1 MTVVVDWVQAHL
13 GFLPPQ
19 VLVVIVSMLPV
30 IELRGGIPLARLL
43 MLPLWQAIVFSA
55 IGNILPIP
63 FILLFVEKVFD
74 WLRPTKLF
82 GPLVEKLE
90 KRALSKSDGIKHQE
104 GRVLGPCA
112 LRRDPASG
120 DRRLDRLACGLAPQ
134 DRYQEGLA
142 GDPSRDCDR
151 LDDHVADFVWRV
163 CNVNRNADDIGRQL
177 YELFCFHPAPYAAE
191 KQSESATGWESPIF
205 LRGIHPDGMNREMC
219 EKGLSH

>member
-1 MTVVVDWVQAHL
+1 MTVVVDWVQVHL

-19 VLVVIVSMLPV
+19 ILVVIVSMLPV

-90 KRALSKSDGIKHQE
+90 KRALSKSDGIKKAE
-104 GRVLGPCA
+104 FW
-112 LRRDPASG
+112 
-120 DRRLDRLACGLAPQ
+120 GLALFVGIPLP
-134 DRYQEGLA
+134 GTGGWTGSLA
-142 GDPSRDCDR
+142 AS
-151 LDDHVADFVWRV
+151 LLKI
-163 CNVNRNADDIGRQL
+163 DIKKASL
-177 YELFCFHPAPYAAE
+177 AIL
-191 KQSESATGWESPIF
+191 
-205 LRGIHPDGMNREMC
+205 LGIAIASTIMSLISYGVFAM
-219 EKGLSH
+219 

>member
-90 KRALSKSDGIKHQE
+90 KRALSKSDSIKKAE
-104 GRVLGPCA
+104 FW
-112 LRRDPASG
+112 
-120 DRRLDRLACGLAPQ
+120 GLALFVGIPLP
-134 DRYQEGLA
+134 GTGGWTGSLA
-142 GDPSRDCDR
+142 AS
-151 LDDHVADFVWRV
+151 LLKI
-163 CNVNRNADDIGRQL
+163 DIKKASL
-177 YELFCFHPAPYAAE
+177 AIL
-191 KQSESATGWESPIF
+191 
-205 LRGIHPDGMNREMC
+205 LGIAIASTIISLISYGVFAM
-219 EKGLSH
+219 